1 MKAVRAI
8 CVERDGYCRLMGLTP
23 CDGPSEWCHLEEKK
37 RARTRGMSPEKRHT
51 QDFSMMACRK
61 HHQMY
66 DTGEIQIAMTEKG
79 ADGPI
84 RVQLRERVIVC

>member
-1 MKAVRAI
+1 
-8 CVERDGYCRLMGLTP
+8 
-23 CDGPSEWCHLEEKK
+23 
-37 RARTRGMSPEKRHT
+37 MSPEKRHT
-51 QDFSMMACRK
+51 RDFSMMACRK

-66 DTGEIQIAMTEKG
+66 DTGQIQIAMAEKG